1 MGIDMKKEIKISD
14 LWKRGPKEPKAEK
27 PPKEPK
33 KAKEPK
39 PPKEKKERRF
49 GRGTKEKVAAIEA
62 KSGPPVRDIPL
73 MHAFN
78 LLPKEEVRAEKESK
92 QSAIPHVIVALAGVL
107 VFAALAAFYLSSSAA
122 VTKKSGELDDLR
134 GDLASLQVPE
144 KQPQAPSEGAEH
156 RFRALGAD
164 SRAVCGT
171 GRSPRLGPRPARAR
185 ARPSGRR
192 HADDPR
198 RNCAFA
204 GLGGCRDERGR
215 ELLQGDR
222 NLGQPGERR
231 AAPVAPPGH
240 PRAPERSARVRD
252 RVRGSGRA
260 GRQLRHHRVR
270 APGSRFVKKQ
280 IPIWPV
286 IGLAILIVA
295 AVAYMVVIRPKRA
308 ESGRLDEQIAE
319 MQMKVSAA
327 QLASRPQQQ
336 ATTIKVADV
345 FEVSKAMPDTDDMPG
360 IILDLNSVAEA
371 TGIKFLSIQPSAPTP
386 KTGYSAIAIT
396 LTFEGNYFDL
406 TDFLFRLRNLVT
418 VRDGHLSSAGR
429 LFTLDT
435 MSMKE
440 GKDGFPSINAG
451 LTVSAYVYGAP
462 DPTAAVVPPPTTEA
476 PPPPPADASAGGLG

>member
-1 MGIDMKKEIKISD
+1 
-14 LWKRGPKEPKAEK
+14 
-27 PPKEPK
+27 
-33 KAKEPK
+33 
-39 PPKEKKERRF
+39 
-49 GRGTKEKVAAIEA
+49 
-62 KSGPPVRDIPL
+62 
-73 MHAFN
+73 
-78 LLPKEEVRAEKESK
+78 
-92 QSAIPHVIVALAGVL
+92 
-107 VFAALAAFYLSSSAA
+107 
-122 VTKKSGELDDLR
+122 
-134 GDLASLQVPE
+134 
-144 KQPQAPSEGAEH
+144 
-156 RFRALGAD
+156 
-164 SRAVCGT
+164 
-171 GRSPRLGPRPARAR
+171 
-185 ARPSGRR
+185 
-192 HADDPR
+192 
-198 RNCAFA
+198 
-204 GLGGCRDERGR
+204 
-215 ELLQGDR
+215 
-222 NLGQPGERR
+222 
-231 AAPVAPPGH
+231 
-240 PRAPERSARVRD
+240 
-252 RVRGSGRA
+252 
-260 GRQLRHHRVR
+260 
-270 APGSRFVKKQ
+270 VKKQ

-286 IGLAILIVA
+286 IGLAILMAA
-295 AVAYMVVIRPKRA
+295 AVAYMIVIRPKRA

-360 IILDLNSVAEA
+360 IILDLNSAAEA

-406 TDFLFRLRNLVT
+406 TDFLFRLRNLVA
-418 VRDGHLSSAGR
+418 VRDGQLASAGR

>member
-1 MGIDMKKEIKISD
+1 M
-14 LWKRGPKEPKAEK
+14 
-27 PPKEPK
+27 
-33 KAKEPK
+33 
-39 PPKEKKERRF
+39 
-49 GRGTKEKVAAIEA
+49 
-62 KSGPPVRDIPL
+62 
-73 MHAFN
+73 
-78 LLPKEEVRAEKESK
+78 
-92 QSAIPHVIVALAGVL
+92 
-107 VFAALAAFYLSSSAA
+107 
-122 VTKKSGELDDLR
+122 
-134 GDLASLQVPE
+134 
-144 KQPQAPSEGAEH
+144 
-156 RFRALGAD
+156 
-164 SRAVCGT
+164 
-171 GRSPRLGPRPARAR
+171 
-185 ARPSGRR
+185 
-192 HADDPR
+192 
-198 RNCAFA
+198 
-204 GLGGCRDERGR
+204 
-215 ELLQGDR
+215 
-222 NLGQPGERR
+222 
-231 AAPVAPPGH
+231 
-240 PRAPERSARVRD
+240 
-252 RVRGSGRA
+252 
-260 GRQLRHHRVR
+260 
-270 APGSRFVKKQ
+270 KKQ

-286 IGLAILIVA
+286 IGVAIVIVA
-295 AVAYMVVIRPKRA
+295 AAAFMVLVRPKRA

-386 KTGYSAIAIT
+386 KSGYSAIEIT

-418 VRDGHLSSAGR
+418 VRDGRLSSAGR

>member
-1 MGIDMKKEIKISD
+1 M
-14 LWKRGPKEPKAEK
+14 
-27 PPKEPK
+27 
-33 KAKEPK
+33 
-39 PPKEKKERRF
+39 
-49 GRGTKEKVAAIEA
+49 
-62 KSGPPVRDIPL
+62 
-73 MHAFN
+73 
-78 LLPKEEVRAEKESK
+78 
-92 QSAIPHVIVALAGVL
+92 
-107 VFAALAAFYLSSSAA
+107 
-122 VTKKSGELDDLR
+122 
-134 GDLASLQVPE
+134 
-144 KQPQAPSEGAEH
+144 
-156 RFRALGAD
+156 
-164 SRAVCGT
+164 
-171 GRSPRLGPRPARAR
+171 
-185 ARPSGRR
+185 
-192 HADDPR
+192 
-198 RNCAFA
+198 
-204 GLGGCRDERGR
+204 
-215 ELLQGDR
+215 
-222 NLGQPGERR
+222 
-231 AAPVAPPGH
+231 
-240 PRAPERSARVRD
+240 
-252 RVRGSGRA
+252 
-260 GRQLRHHRVR
+260 
-270 APGSRFVKKQ
+270 KKQ

-286 IGLAILIVA
+286 IGLAILMVA

-327 QLASRPQQQ
+327 QLASRHQQQ

-386 KTGYSAIAIT
+386 KTGYSAIEIT

-418 VRDGHLSSAGR
+418 VRDGRLSSAGR

-462 DPTAAVVPPPTTEA
+462 DPTAAVVPPPSTEA